1 MGTDNKRK
9 APVLVILRYLAK
21 WWLAYSIPPP
31 TLSLKVLSALF
42 CTVYWSPKTVP
53 WLPAKY
59 ICYYGNQS
67 KQGNW
72 KKNRGRLKTRLIWIC
87 GFEIKSVEVC
97 WCFRSSCTAQICKL
111 RISVCVSFFHLYY
124 ILFFFRYIFYLTLTQ
139 RWNAFIREH
148 TIKYL
153 PSRAE
158 PYFTLIHPLTDS
170 LTVSRISLMLLNTLV
185 HVNGFQSQTAANT
198 LFTHFKTF
206 WLPVCG
212 FWLLLSA
219 CWF

>member
-1 MGTDNKRK
+1 MLETWLIYNSIYNFRLPGEIKKKKRKEKSCVGTDNKRK
-9 APVLVILRYLAK
+9 PPVLVILHCLAK

-42 CTVYWSPKTVP
+42 CTVYWSPKTVL

-97 WCFRSSCTAQICKL
+97 WCFHSRSTAQICKL
-111 RISVCVSFFHLYY
+111 RISVWISFFY
-124 ILFFFRYIFYLTLTQ
+124 LFI
-139 RWNAFIREH
+139 
-148 TIKYL
+148 
-153 PSRAE
+153 S
-158 PYFTLIHPLTDS
+158 YFSSGTSSIWP
-170 LTVSRISLMLLNTLV
+170 
-185 HVNGFQSQTAANT
+185 
-198 LFTHFKTF
+198 
-206 WLPVCG
+206 
-212 FWLLLSA
+212 
-219 CWF
+219 

>member
-9 APVLVILRYLAK
+9 PPVLVNLCCLAK
-21 WWLAYSIPPP
+21 PWLACSIPPP

-72 KKNRGRLKTRLIWIC
+72 KKNRGQLKTWLIWIY

-97 WCFRSSCTAQICKL
+97 WCFSGLSPPAQNCNAQDLNLCHVLSISCFLQVRINNPKMKPSYKGNMLWNVFSVGL
-111 RISVCVSFFHLYY
+111 RLNI
-124 ILFFFRYIFYLTLTQ
+124 
-139 RWNAFIREH
+139 
-148 TIKYL
+148 
-153 PSRAE
+153 
-158 PYFTLIHPLTDS
+158 TLIHRSTDRLTD
-170 LTVSRISLMLLNTLV
+170 SRISLTL
-185 HVNGFQSQTAANT
+185 
-198 LFTHFKTF
+198 
-206 WLPVCG
+206 
-212 FWLLLSA
+212 
-219 CWF
+219 